1 MTAFTSS
8 AIQYMKCCTFFQ
20 PLQTVFAIQ
29 VRKGKLRSLFIIQC
43 VRKHK
48 QITFK
53 INKLPKNQKKSLDGM
68 YTDYTQVSIY
78 MLLFPTRCSTLL
90 DSWNMMRI
98 EGARKAP
105 LKPHKNWM
113 GRTAIS

>member
-20 PLQTVFAIQ
+20 LLQTVFAIQ
-29 VRKGKLRSLFIIQC
+29 VKKGKLRSLFIIQC

-53 INKLPKNQKKSLDGM
+53 INKLPKKSKEVFRWHIQRL
-68 YTDYTQVSIY
+68 YSSFNIHVIV
-78 MLLFPTRCSTLL
+78 
-90 DSWNMMRI
+90 
-98 EGARKAP
+98 
-105 LKPHKNWM
+105 PHKMLHFTGFLEHDEN
-113 GRTAIS
+113 